1 MSRTTLKH
9 RWHPSPNHNARRDVT
24 KPWIIVLH
32 YTGMNS
38 AEAARDWLCN
48 SQSAVSC
55 HYLVDEEGG
64 ITQMVDEELRA
75 WHAGVSRW
83 KGHNDINSASI
94 GIEIH
99 NPGHDLGYKD
109 FPDAQ
114 IDAVTALCRDIVSRH
129 TILAQNIVAHSDV
142 APMRKIDPGEKFPWA
157 KLHGGGV
164 GHWIAPEPVTA
175 GPLLKSG
182 DAGADVEEL
191 RRMLAA
197 YGYDVE
203 RTGPFDHSLGIVVKA
218 FQRHFRPAQV
228 DGVADRSTLSTLQK
242 LLAGLAHSQ
251 KQ

>member
-9 RWHPSPNHNARRDVT
+9 HWHPSPNHSPRRDVA

-32 YTGMNS
+32 YTGMES

-48 SQSAVSC
+48 PQSAVSS
-55 HYLVDEEGG
+55 HYLVDEQGA
-64 ITQMVDEELRA
+64 ITQMVDENLRA
-75 WHAGVSRW
+75 WHAGVSSW
-83 KGHNDINSASI
+83 KGQSDINSISI

-99 NPGHDLGYKD
+99 NPGHDLGYRD
-109 FPDAQ
+109 YPDVQ

-129 TILAQNIVAHSDV
+129 PILPQDVLAHSDV

-157 KLHGGGV
+157 KLHAGGV
-164 GHWIAPEPVTA
+164 GHWSEPEPITA
-175 GPLLKSG
+175 GPLLKTG

-191 RRMLAA
+191 RTKLAT
-197 YGYDVE
+197 YGYGLE
-203 RTGPFDHSLGIVVKA
+203 RIGSFDHSLAVVVKA

-228 DGVADRSTLSTLQK
+228 DGVADRSTLATLQK